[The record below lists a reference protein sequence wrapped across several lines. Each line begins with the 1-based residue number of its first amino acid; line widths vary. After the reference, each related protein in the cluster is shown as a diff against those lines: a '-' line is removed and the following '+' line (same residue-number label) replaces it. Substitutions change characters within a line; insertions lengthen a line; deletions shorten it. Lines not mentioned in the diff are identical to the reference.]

1 MARVCLL
8 FFVLDFLVPP
18 CCSFAAAFVVD
29 EEVSQGVYRVVVQA
43 VLEWQFDG
51 S

>member
-18 CCSFAAAFVVD
+18 GCGFVAAFVVD
-29 EEVSQGVYRVVVQA
+29 EEVPQGVYRVVIDA
-43 VLEWQFDG
+43 VF
-51 S
+51 